1 MNSTEPILYELK
13 PYACMIIGAASV
25 AIGNSFILSFA
36 GITLWA
42 LGVLIWKMRK
52 DYRKEN

>member
-13 PYACMIIGAASV
+13 SYACMIIGAASV